1 MDVEQARFQKI
12 TNYKK
17 TVVIFTK
24 KTCKSSKFHIIL
36 RVEFM
41 C

>member
-1 MDVEQARFQKI
+1 MEFEQAKFQKI

-24 KTCKSSKFHIIL
+24 KNLQII
-36 RVEFM
+36 
-41 C
+41 